1 MKLTFDTSQYFSV
14 PDKLH
19 SILNA
24 ELEKLTPSDLKPEG
38 IIFNFK
44 DPTYSPVAGGFHD
57 VEFRLEL
64 SKGIN
69 QKELWQFLYITDFS
83 FQGDSFPEL
92 AIEIDVCF
100 IAKQV
105 YSVYAGWLEETAGRE
120 LKELFLSNF
129 ISYITMEVY
138 QIEITFY

>member
-1 MKLTFDTSQYFSV
+1 MKLTFDQSQCFRV
-14 PDKLH
+14 PEKLYD
-19 SILNA
+19 ILNT
-24 ELEKLTPSDLKPEG
+24 ELEKLTPPDLTPEG
-38 IIFNFK
+38 IIFNFR

-57 VEFRLEL
+57 VDLRLEL
-64 SKGIN
+64 SKSSH

-105 YSVYAGWLEETAGRE
+105 YSVYGGWLEETAGRE
-120 LKELFLSNF
+120 LNELFLSNF
-129 ISYITMEVY
+129 ISYITMGVY
-138 QIEITFY
+138 QVEITFY